1 MKKNIIPWILIGIAA
16 LVVAFIPLPSAVRQS
31 TTERYFE
38 IDASSFAYSPAVL
51 KVNPGDDVTI
61 KLTSTDVVH
70 GLHVDGYDIN
80 VIADPGQSATLTFK
94 ADRSG
99 TFRLRCS
106 VTCGALHPFMLG
118 KLQVGS
124 NILYWRGIG
133 LSLLALLGI
142 IFIRKPTELPT
153 S

>member
-1 MKKNIIPWILIGIAA
+1 MKKNIILGIIIGIAA
-16 LVVAFIPLPSAVRQS
+16 LVVVFIPLPSAPTQN
-31 TTERYFE
+31 TERYFE

-51 KVNPGDDVTI
+51 KVNPGDDVII

-70 GLHVDGYDIN
+70 GLYVDGYDVN
-80 VIADPGQSATLTFK
+80 VIADPGQSTTISFK

-118 KLQVGS
+118 KLQVGRNS
-124 NILYWRGIG
+124 LYLRGIG
-133 LSLLALLGI
+133 LSLIALFGT
-142 IFIRKPTELPT
+142 IFIRKPKELPAP
-153 S
+153 

>member
-1 MKKNIIPWILIGIAA
+1 MKKNIIPWIIIGIAA
-16 LVVAFIPLPSAVRQS
+16 LLVVFIPLPSASQQS
-31 TTERYFE
+31 TERYFQ

-70 GLHVDGYDIN
+70 GLYVDGYDVNI
-80 VIADPGQSATLTFK
+80 IADPGQSATITFK

-99 TFRLRCS
+99 TFRFRCS
-106 VTCGALHPFMLG
+106 ISCGALHPFMLG
-118 KLQVGS
+118 KLEVGR
-124 NILYWRGIG
+124 NMLYLRGIA
-133 LSLLALLGI
+133 LSFVALLGT
-142 IFIRKPTELPT
+142 IFIRKPKELPT

>member
-1 MKKNIIPWILIGIAA
+1 MKRNIIPWIIIGIGA
-16 LVVAFIPLPSAVRQS
+16 LVVVFIPLPSVSQQQS
-31 TTERYFE
+31 TERYFE

-70 GLHVDGYDIN
+70 GLYVDGYNVN
-80 VIADPGQSATLTFK
+80 VIADPGQSATLSFK

-106 VTCGALHPFMLG
+106 VTCGAMHPFMLG
-118 KLQVGS
+118 KLQVG
-124 NILYWRGIG
+124 NNTLYWRGIG
-133 LSLLALLGI
+133 LSLIALLAI
-142 IFIRKPTELPT
+142 IFIRTPKELPA

>member
-16 LVVAFIPLPSAVRQS
+16 LVVAFVPLPSASRQS
-31 TTERYFE
+31 AERYFE

-61 KLTSTDVVH
+61 TLTSTDVVH
-70 GLHVDGYDIN
+70 GLYVDGYNIN

-94 ADRSG
+94 ADRPGS
-99 TFRLRCS
+99 FRLRCS

-118 KLQVGS
+118 KLQVG
-124 NILYWRGIG
+124 NNTLYWRGIG
-133 LSLLALLGI
+133 LSLVALIGL
-142 IFIRKPTELPT
+142 IFIRTPKELPT